1 MITPLSVPGP
11 HNGAEVLIAGTPL
24 AEARGALILVHGRGA
39 TAEGM
44 VDLARHFRADRF
56 ALVAPQANGHTWY
69 PFSFLMPIAQNQ
81 PHLDSALALLGG
93 LTDQVAES
101 GIPRDRQVLLGFS
114 QGACLAQEF
123 AARSGARWGGVVGLS
138 GGLIGPPGTPR
149 DYPAGFAGTPVI
161 LGCSDVDPH
170 IPEERVHESAQVF
183 ERLGGKVTKRIYP
196 GMAHTINEEEV
207 TLVGDLLGT
216 FRAEP

>member
-1 MITPLSVPGP
+1 MIPALWIQGP
-11 HNGAEVLIAGTPL
+11 HNGAEVLVAGTPL

-81 PHLDSALALLGG
+81 PHLDSALALLGA

-123 AARSGARWGGVVGLS
+123 AARSGKKWGGVVGLS

-170 IPEERVHESAQVF
+170 IPVERVQESARIF
-183 ERLGGKVTKRIYP
+183 GELGGKVTERIYP
-196 GMAHTINEEEV
+196 GMGHTINDEEV
-207 TLVGDLLGT
+207 VLVRDLLGT

>member
-1 MITPLSVPGP
+1 MLPYRSIVGP
-11 HNGAEVLIAGTPL
+11 HADAEVVVAGTPL
-24 AEARGALILVHGRGA
+24 AEARGALILIHGRGA

-44 VDLARHFRADRF
+44 LDLARHFRAERF
-56 ALVAPQANGHTWY
+56 ALVAPQANGNAWY

-81 PHLDSALALLGG
+81 PHLDSALALLTA
-93 LTDQVAES
+93 LTDEVARA

-123 AARSGARWGGVVGLS
+123 AARSGTRWGGVVGLS
-138 GGLIGPPGTPR
+138 GGLIGPSGTPR

-161 LGCSDVDPH
+161 LGCSDVDAH
-170 IPEERVHESAQVF
+170 IPEERVHESARVF
-183 ERLGGKVTKRIYP
+183 EQLGGQVTERIYP

-207 TLVGDLLGT
+207 GLVRDLLGT